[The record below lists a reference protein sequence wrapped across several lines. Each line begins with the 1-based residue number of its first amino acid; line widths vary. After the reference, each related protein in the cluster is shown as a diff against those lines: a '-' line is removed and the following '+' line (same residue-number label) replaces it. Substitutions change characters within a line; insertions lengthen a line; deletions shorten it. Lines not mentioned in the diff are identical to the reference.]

1 MAQFADLPIELLP
14 LILSFVPNPLNH
26 TKTCLVNK
34 IFYQYA
40 GPKLYER
47 ISIYSWHKRAKE
59 RVILLFVSLAMKRYE
74 DVGRWVRRLEIRDFP
89 KSLSPTISLEPS
101 PPSSSSSSP
110 PESIDITTL
119 ITTALSN
126 CPHLRSCTWTRDGS
140 LSTEILLALQTHCK
154 ELEELEI
161 NGHSGGGNYDART
174 LVGFKELRKVRLI
187 MPGVGVAG
195 RLREWIGGMTEGR
208 LKHLTLVCKLSPLIS
223 DTLLERLSP
232 HLRSLEHFSITG
244 CPKVTERGI
253 IAVLEKNENGI
264 VGLGLEGL
272 SVKFHMPTFR
282 SACLQHGFLRRLCT
296 LTLTVHHQVPLEE
309 WTTNVNDI
317 LSSTQLSHSESPLVH
332 PSSSPSSSSSSSFAS
347 VSPPPLESFH
357 IYSPTTFFEPSTST
371 SLFFHNLVSVHHA
384 TLKKISI
391 HRMLIGMEVI
401 ERICRTCEELE
412 ELVVVVERGNVGGLP
427 QLASRCLSRAK
438 RLRIVHVN
446 YPLEAR
452 TRRVLQGSYSRN
464 PHHLG
469 DDDGQED
476 DDEDEDHGDNG
487 DDMEENEDENEDE
500 DGDGGVDGEGDGIDL
515 FRPVLLP
522 PDALAIVQ
530 KCPATLEQ
538 FGCNTR
544 VWKIQK
550 RAEVDETGKVVGI
563 RRELVRYDSLD
574 IPEAFLVVRT

>member
-14 LILSFVPNPLNH
+14 LILSFIPNPLNH

-187 MPGVGVAG
+187 MPGAGVVM

-412 ELVVVVERGNVGGLP
+412 ELVVVVERGNVGGL
-427 QLASRCLSRAK
+427 LASRCLSRAK

-452 TRRVLQGSYSRN
+452 TRR
-464 PHHLG
+464 
-469 DDDGQED
+469 
-476 DDEDEDHGDNG
+476 
-487 DDMEENEDENEDE
+487 ENEDENEDE